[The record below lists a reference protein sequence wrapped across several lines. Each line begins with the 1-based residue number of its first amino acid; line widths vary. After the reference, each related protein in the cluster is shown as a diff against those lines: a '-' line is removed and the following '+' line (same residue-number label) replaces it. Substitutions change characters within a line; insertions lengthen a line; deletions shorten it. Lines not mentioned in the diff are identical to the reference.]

1 MKKYLSPNVTIV
13 ELESANIICASN
25 QQVRSNSSSNPL
37 SNSITNVYSSMTYNQ
52 KLAAMNLMIVFG
64 GSCSGTPQELDKI
77 NHIMTV
83 EGKEMGL
90 SGEEVHAG
98 MDKFDG
104 MKGMVNAIKGVNRSA
119 LEKLFWAYYCI
130 IAAGKSAQAVQVLLG
145 VYRDLGFTEEECVA
159 IIERITG
166 RKIV

>member
-1 MKKYLSPNVTIV
+1 MKKYLSPSVAIV
-13 ELESANIICASN
+13 ELESSSIICASN
-25 QQVRSNSSSNPL
+25 QQVRSNSNSVGSSL
-37 SNSITNVYSSMTYNQ
+37 TNVYSSMSYNQ

-64 GSCSGTPQELDKI
+64 GSCSGTPQELNKI

-98 MDKFDG
+98 AAKFDG
-104 MKGMVNAIKGVNRSA
+104 MKDMVNAIKGVNRNA

-130 IAAGKSAQAVQVLLG
+130 IAAGKSAEAVQVLLG
-145 VYRDLGFTEEECVA
+145 VYKDLEFTEEECVS
-159 IIERITG
+159 ILERITG
-166 RKIV
+166 RKIN